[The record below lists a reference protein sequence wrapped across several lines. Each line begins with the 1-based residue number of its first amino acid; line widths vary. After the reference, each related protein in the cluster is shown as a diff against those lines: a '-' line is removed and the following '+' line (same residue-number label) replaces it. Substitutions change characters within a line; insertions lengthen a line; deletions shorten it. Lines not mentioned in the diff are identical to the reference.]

1 MLNRQRQCL
10 RFSVG
15 GDVAPYA
22 APMAENQR
30 RQEKLF
36 PKGLR
41 FLVVDDDTVSLATLE
56 RMLLQCD
63 YNVTAC
69 TSVSQAISLV
79 MDNSDRFDIVMSDVY
94 LPSADGFK
102 LLEAV
107 GIGFG
112 LPVIMMSANSE
123 TDVVMRSIRGG
134 ACNHLLKPIRMEE
147 LQTIWQHVV
156 RRHGQQSH
164 RHQLEKSHGDL
175 LDHGRVWDESTASKM
190 RKLGVGQVVQD
201 IKRLKTGRV
210 HWSDQLH
217 RKFVKA
223 VNQTGVDNAAPKKI
237 LDIMNI
243 EGLTRE
249 NIASHLQKY
258 RLYLKRL
265 GGSIPEPRPVASFQ
279 AAIDG
284 KSGGTMKILQRGKTS
299 PSFSRLS
306 ISSSALKAF
315 P

>member
-1 MLNRQRQCL
+1 
-10 RFSVG
+10 
-15 GDVAPYA
+15 
-22 APMAENQR
+22 MAENQR

-41 FLVVDDDTVSLATLE
+41 VLVVDDDTVSLAVLE

-79 MDNSDRFDIVMSDVY
+79 MENSDRFDIVMSDVY

-123 TDVVMRSIRGG
+123 TDVVMRSITCG
-134 ACNHLLKPIRMEE
+134 ACNHLLKPIRIEE
-147 LQTIWQHVV
+147 VQTIWQHVV
-156 RRHGQQSH
+156 RSHGQQSH
-164 RHQLEKSHGDL
+164 CHKPEKSHG
-175 LDHGRVWDESTASKM
+175 GRVWCQSTVSKK
-190 RKLGVGQVVQD
+190 RKHGGGQVVQD
-201 IKRLKTGRV
+201 MNSLKTGRV
-210 HWSDQLH
+210 HWTDQLH
-217 RKFVKA
+217 WKFVKA

-237 LDIMNI
+237 LEIMNI

-249 NIASHLQKY
+249 NVASHLQVRLKY
-258 RLYLKRL
+258 RLYLNRL
-265 GGSIPEPRPVASFQ
+265 RGSIPEPRPVASFQ
-279 AAIDG
+279 AATDG
-284 KSGGTMKILQRGKTS
+284 KSGGTMQILQRSKTKS
-299 PSFSRLS
+299 ENADTIPELNTNTQRLAHL
-306 ISSSALKAF
+306 IAKEGF
-315 P
+315 YTPRRN